1 MKRKCETDEHPCSKH
16 IFILRAPDTTHI
28 THRRYSQ
35 ACTTNILA
43 RAVHKNILPGARPDT
58 QANLHS

>member
-1 MKRKCETDEHPCSKH
+1 MNIPVANTFSFLEHLTLHTGGTK
-16 IFILRAPDTTHI
+16 A
-28 THRRYSQ
+28 Q

-43 RAVHKNILPGARPDT
+43 RAVHKSILPGERPDT

>member
-1 MKRKCETDEHPCSKH
+1 MNIPVANTFSFLEHLTLHTLHTGGTKAH
-16 IFILRAPDTTHI
+16 
-28 THRRYSQ
+28 